1 MRQPIVLLALSAF
14 SAVAFAADPQLMNM
28 VMPDAKILAGVN
40 AASARTSPFGQFVI
54 TKIGMLGQ
62 EPQKFIAATGF
73 DPLQDVSEVLAASA
87 ADPAKPGGILLVRGN
102 FNVDKLVTAVT
113 GHTNVQVGTYGGA
126 RLLEV
131 SGPKDQLAHA
141 VAFLGTS
148 IAVAGDVA
156 SVKAAIDRNSVLN
169 SIDAALATK
178 VNDLSIAED
187 EWLVSSASI
196 GSLLPA
202 NAGSGA
208 SGPAAQILPLLKNI
222 QSFSGGVKFGENVQ
236 VTGQAVTNDPQ
247 NAAALNAVIRL
258 VVSLAAVNT
267 GTNPQLS
274 QVAQWLQTLQVTT
287 AGPAVNVALSIPETQ
302 IEALLNSV
310 PVRAVKTDRVA
321 RVRGRSFHNGN

>member
-131 SGPKDQLAHA
+131 AGPKDQLAHA